1 MIVRNASKPSTPDDS
16 ADALHGFLARSA
28 ARLVAVQA
36 EVMLDMVEQ
45 PNLPGTTTQYPNWQL
60 RLPVAAGDIAGLP
73 AAARTSAIMRANDR
87 QKETGP

>member
-1 MIVRNASKPSTPDDS
+1 MPDMDADGARRFATAASAHTGRAACTLALLPLE
-16 ADALHGFLARSA
+16 DALAL
-28 ARLVAVQA
+28 
-36 EVMLDMVEQ
+36 EEQ